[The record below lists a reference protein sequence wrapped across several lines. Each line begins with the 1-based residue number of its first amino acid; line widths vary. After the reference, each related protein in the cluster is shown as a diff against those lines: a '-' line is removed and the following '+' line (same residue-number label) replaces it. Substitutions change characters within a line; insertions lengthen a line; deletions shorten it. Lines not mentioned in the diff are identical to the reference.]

1 MTTRVEARDR
11 AYARAVAAQQLEAVK
26 TSLSARTAWL
36 ASFPPEWRGE
46 MARRADAAYG
56 PVGVQ
61 R

>member
-26 TSLSARTAWL
+26 TSLPARTAWL
-36 ASFPPEWRGE
+36 DNFPPEWRGE

-56 PVGVQ
+56 PVGVP